1 MNALRSGFLIVFGL
15 LLLSADGRPE
25 SNQPTVYEAL
35 ETDYRL
41 GKLTEAQYTAYQ
53 LLAIRRSEALPEAYR
68 AAEQPIVRLGT
79 GLAMR
84 ARQLL
89 TTSQGEDRRLLQ
101 QALSRPIQLPFSQIS
116 ASKKFCLHYALEGPD
131 AVADAF
137 LIKAAEAFDRAYYL
151 IVEELGY
158 PEPPPD
164 LVDGP
169 EYDVYIHNIGDYGF
183 STPEDPSGSTIFPYG
198 YTSFIQID
206 NDFINTYTKGIDGMK
221 VTAAH
226 EFFHMV
232 QLGMRTFTSTRLDT
246 RWFYEA
252 CASWMEDV
260 AYDEINDYLQYL
272 PHYLSHLDEALYT
285 FNGIHEYGTA
295 LFLHMLE
302 KKYERSI
309 VRNLWEE
316 FAGEELYDAIDQV
329 LQRRNSSLAY
339 ELMDHLVWNYFTS
352 SRADVERYYPEGYYY
367 PELKPDLTQDLQQTL
382 SFSDETQLLS
392 GRYVRITVQ
401 NFGDLSVQPQFAS
414 PHRWRYTVISKA
426 VNLPVEIYGGV
437 GNEASMIAD
446 LSASSEIMVITANV
460 GIPVNDMRVKES
472 YQYQLTFGKTSALQA
487 EVRKISPNP
496 FMPDRHDEK
505 MRIDVRL
512 VERVREFSWF
522 ILDENGRSV
531 YRADVRLDSQK
542 CGDFSLW
549 WDGRNN
555 DDEPLP
561 PGVYM
566 VFVQADQEVRPQKFV
581 LLR

>member
-1 MNALRSGFLIVFGL
+1 MNALRSSLLIVFGL
-15 LLLSADGRPE
+15 LVLSTDGRSEPK
-25 SNQPTVYEAL
+25 QPTVYEAL
-35 ETDYRL
+35 EADYRQ
-41 GKLTEAQYTAYQ
+41 GYLTEAQYTAYQ

-68 AAEQPIVRLGT
+68 ATEQPIVRLGT

-89 TTSQGEDRRLLQ
+89 TTAAGEDQRLLQ
-101 QALSRPIQLPFSQIS
+101 QALSRPIQLPFSRLS
-116 ASKKFCLHYALEGPD
+116 ASKKFRLHYALEGPD

-137 LIKAAEAFDRAYYL
+137 LIQAAEAFDRAYYL

-158 PEPPPD
+158 PAPPPD
-164 LVDGP
+164 PVDGP

-183 STPEDPSGSTIFPYG
+183 STPEEPSGSADFPYG
-198 YTSFIQID
+198 YTSFVQID

-272 PHYLSHLDEALYT
+272 PHYLNHLDEGIYT

-309 VRNLWEE
+309 VRNLWEK

-329 LQRRNSSLAY
+329 LQRRNSSLAN
-339 ELMDHLVWNYFTS
+339 ELMDHLVWNYFTG
-352 SRADVERYYPEGYYY
+352 SRADTVQYYSEGADY
-367 PELKPDLTQDLQQTL
+367 PELKPNLTQDLQQTL

-392 GRYVRITVQ
+392 GRYVRVNVQ

-414 PHRWRYTVISKA
+414 PHRWRYAIISKT
-426 VNLPVEIYGGV
+426 VNLPAEIHGGV

-446 LSASSEIMVITANV
+446 LSASSEIMVITTNV
-460 GIPVNDMRVKES
+460 GIPVNDLRVKES
-472 YQYQLTFGKTSALQA
+472 YQYQLTFGKTSTLQA

-496 FMPDRHDEK
+496 FVPDRHDEK
-505 MRIDVRL
+505 IRI
-512 VERVREFSWF
+512 
-522 ILDENGRSV
+522 
-531 YRADVRLDSQK
+531 
-542 CGDFSLW
+542 
-549 WDGRNN
+549 
-555 DDEPLP
+555 
-561 PGVYM
+561 
-566 VFVQADQEVRPQKFV
+566 
-581 LLR
+581 